1 MLCGCAVA
9 VSDRVGAGPD
19 LVRPENGFV
28 FPCGDVA
35 ALAALLRSAMGNK
48 ELLQR
53 MGEAS
58 QSRMKTWSPRENIQA
73 VIDAVGRA
81 IVVKGR
87 DKQGNS

>member
-1 MLCGCAVA
+1 
-9 VSDRVGAGPD
+9 
-19 LVRPENGFV
+19 
-28 FPCGDVA
+28 
-35 ALAALLRSAMGNK
+35 
-48 ELLQR
+48 